1 MELIDILG
9 YLGMGFVVLSFMMKN
24 ITWLRVV
31 NIIGAILSAIY
42 GLITKTYPT
51 MYLNLALFLINSY
64 FLITYFVKKDIE
76 K

>member
-9 YLGMGFVVLSFMMKN
+9 YLGMGFVVLSFTMKN
-24 ITWLRVV
+24 IIWLRVV

-51 MYLNLALFLINSY
+51 MCLNLILFLINSY
-64 FLITYFVKKDIE
+64 FLIIYFVKKDIG

>member
-9 YLGMGFVVLSFMMKN
+9 YLGMGFVVLSFTMKN
-24 ITWLRVV
+24 IIWLRVV

>member
-9 YLGMGFVVLSFMMKN
+9 YLGMGFVVLSFTMKN

-42 GLITKTYPT
+42 GFITKTYPT
-51 MYLNLALFLINSY
+51 MCLNLALFLINSY
-64 FLITYFVKKDIE
+64 FLITYFITKNLKK
-76 K
+76 

>member
-9 YLGMGFVVLSFMMKN
+9 YLGMGFVILSFTMKN
-24 ITWLRVV
+24 ITWLRIV

-51 MYLNLALFLINSY
+51 MCLNLILFLINSY
-64 FLITYFVKKDIE
+64 FLIVYFIKKNFE

>member
-9 YLGMGFVVLSFMMKN
+9 YLGMGFVVLSFTMKN
-24 ITWLRVV
+24 ITWLRIV

-42 GLITKTYPT
+42 GIITKTYPT
-51 MYLNLALFLINSY
+51 MCLNLILFLINSY
-64 FLITYFVKKDIE
+64 FLIVYFIKKNFE

>member
-1 MELIDILG
+1 MELIDIFG

-24 ITWLRVV
+24 IIWLRVV

-51 MYLNLALFLINSY
+51 MCLNLALFLVNSY
-64 FLITYFVKKDIE
+64 FLINYFVKKDVE